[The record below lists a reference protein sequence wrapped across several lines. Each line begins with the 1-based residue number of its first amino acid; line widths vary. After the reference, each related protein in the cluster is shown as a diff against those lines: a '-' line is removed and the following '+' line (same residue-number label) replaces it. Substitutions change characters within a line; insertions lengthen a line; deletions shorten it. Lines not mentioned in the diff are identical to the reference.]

1 VTFDIFLR
9 LKEETADAHR
19 QVEERVPV
27 FRLGF
32 SLDDY
37 GKLLESF
44 YGFWAPLEAKLSQLI
59 SDMIFVEGLLQMLGN
74 HALQTFL
81 RRGKKLGLFLKLTVS
96 QGAQNDGRLFL
107 AIKGC

>member
-1 VTFDIFLR
+1 VLEFGEQRGRKSSVAAEFDQ
-9 LKEETADAHR
+9 AH
-19 QVEERVPV
+19 
-27 FRLGF
+27 F
-32 SLDDY
+32 S
-37 GKLLESF
+37 
-44 YGFWAPLEAKLSQLI
+44 AEAKLSQLI